1 MNQDVN
7 ENVHL
12 NSPQYL
18 SVINSAPSEVN
29 IEGRGTG
36 KSYKIGW
43 EISQI
48 VRIMPR
54 SVTAITGR
62 TFGQIYTRTLPS
74 SLKFLASIGYKKDED
89 YVIGIKP
96 PRGWQIP
103 YETITKFDNFI
114 SFSNGTGFL
123 LLSQER
129 EGSARGPNIDREI
142 VDEAITLHKERYDQE
157 VSPANRG
164 NEEHFGKFSSKPV
177 PQHHGFRYVSSMP
190 YAQDQKWLLDYGNY
204 YQQEAGIFLFDIWN
218 RIVKMQIQLIEAKH
232 INDNKLFKDIWNE
245 IVRLKKQITPFV
257 SKSGVLF
264 VLANAFDNLQNLGFS
279 YILREYEKQ
288 SMLTF
293 LIEILNWI
301 IDKVEDCYYHLDS
314 QKHIYYDAYDD
325 DYIRTLAN
333 DSEYDISTMN
343 PANCQFDLDCDPS
356 RALEVVPDWGSNL
369 NLFSVG
375 QERNYNFAT
384 KIVES
389 CDCFINEFFNKPQ
402 EINKVMITD
411 LVDQFC
417 DYYKNHPTKQ
427 VIYFRDKYGDHRQ
440 PNVKNSLS
448 YNNQA
453 IAQFKTKGWVV
464 IPKSHSGMEP
474 PQHDKYLLW
483 MNILK
488 AEDPRF
494 PKVIFNGK
502 NCKYTLIS
510 MNNTKVIERNG
521 KFDKDKNSERSKKIL
536 PEEATH
542 FSDAADKRIW
552 TKYGK
557 ALYSRV
563 SGTYVEPRL

>member
-1 MNQDVN
+1 MIDN
-7 ENVHL
+7 EVLL
-12 NSPQYL
+12 NKPQL
-18 SVINSAPSEVN
+18 RSVFHNAPNEVN

-43 EISQI
+43 EINQI
-48 VRIMPR
+48 VRTMPR

-74 SLKFLASIGYKKDED
+74 SLKFLELLGYQKDKD
-89 YVIGIKP
+89 YVIGVKPHSQWIK
-96 PRGWQIP
+96 P
-103 YETITKFDNFI
+103 YETITKYDNFI

-142 VDEAITLHKERYDQE
+142 VDEAITLHKDRYDQE

-164 NEEHFGKFSSKPV
+164 NEEHFGKTSGNPV

-190 YAQDQKWLLDYGNY
+190 YGQDQKWLLDFGNY

-218 RIVKMQIQLIEAKH
+218 RIVKLQIQLIQAKQAE
-232 INDNKLFKDIWNE
+232 DKLLFKDIWNE
-245 IVRLKKQITPFV
+245 IVRLKNQITPFV

-264 VLANAFDNLQNLGFS
+264 VLANAFDNLKNLGIG
-279 YILREYEKQ
+279 YIMREYDKQ

-293 LIEILNWI
+293 MIEILNWI
-301 IDKVEDCYYHLDS
+301 IDKVEDCYYHIDS
-314 QKHIYYDAYDD
+314 QKHVYYDAYND
-325 DYIRTLAN
+325 DYIRTVAN

-384 KIVES
+384 KIVEP

-417 DYYKNHPTKQ
+417 DYYKNHPTKR

-453 IAQFKTKGWVV
+453 IAQFKSKGWVV

-557 ALYSRV
+557 SLYTRV

>member
-1 MNQDVN
+1 MINNPVS
-7 ENVHL
+7 L
-12 NSPQYL
+12 NKPQL
-18 SVINSAPSEVN
+18 RSVFHNAPNEVN

-43 EISQI
+43 EINQI
-48 VRIMPR
+48 VRTMPR

-74 SLKFLASIGYKKDED
+74 SLKFLELLGYQKDKD
-89 YVIGIKP
+89 YVIGVKPHSQWIK
-96 PRGWQIP
+96 P
-103 YETITKFDNFI
+103 YETITKYDNFI

-142 VDEAITLHKERYDQE
+142 VDEAITLHKDRYDQE

-164 NEEHFGKFSSKPV
+164 NEEHFGKFSSNPV
-177 PQHHGFRYVSSMP
+177 AQHHGFRYVSSMP

-218 RIVKMQIQLIEAKH
+218 RIVKLQIQLIQAKH
-232 INDNKLFKDIWNE
+232 ADDNKLFKDIWNE
-245 IVRLKKQITPFV
+245 IVRLKNQITPFV
-257 SKSGVLF
+257 SKTGVLF
-264 VLANAFDNLQNLGFS
+264 VLANAFDNLKNLGLD
-279 YILREYEKQ
+279 YILREYDKQ

-293 LIEILNWI
+293 MIEILNWI

-314 QKHIYYDAYDD
+314 QKHVYYDAYDD
-325 DYIRTLAN
+325 DFIRTVAT

-356 RALEVVPDWGSNL
+356 RALEVVADWGSNI

-384 KIVES
+384 KIVQP

-453 IAQFKTKGWVV
+453 IAQFKSKGWMV

-510 MNNTKVIERNG
+510 MNNTKVIDRNG

-552 TKYGK
+552 SKYGK
-557 ALYSRV
+557 TLYSRV
-563 SGTYVEPRL
+563 SGIYVEPRL

>member
-1 MNQDVN
+1 MIVN
-7 ENVHL
+7 PVML
-12 NSPQYL
+12 NKPQL
-18 SVINSAPSEVN
+18 RSVFHNAPNEVN

-43 EISQI
+43 EINQI
-48 VRIMPR
+48 VRTMPR

-74 SLKFLASIGYKKDED
+74 SLKFLELLGYQKDKDYTIGVKPHSQW
-89 YVIGIKP
+89 IK
-96 PRGWQIP
+96 P
-103 YETITKFDNFI
+103 YETITKYDNFI

-142 VDEAITLHKERYDQE
+142 VDEAITLHKDRYDQE

-164 NEEHFGKFSSKPV
+164 NEEHFGKFSSNPV

-218 RIVKMQIQLIEAKH
+218 RIVKLQIQLIQAKH
-232 INDNKLFKDIWNE
+232 AGDNKLFKDIWNE
-245 IVRLKKQITPFV
+245 IVRLKNKITPFV

-264 VLANAFDNLQNLGFS
+264 VLANAFDNLKNLGLG
-279 YILREYEKQ
+279 YIMREYDKQ

-293 LIEILNWI
+293 MIEILNWI
-301 IDKVEDCYYHLDS
+301 IDKVEDCYYHIDS

-325 DYIRTLAN
+325 DYIRTVAN

-384 KIVES
+384 KVVEP

-448 YNNQA
+448 YNNLA
-453 IAQFKTKGWVV
+453 IAQFKSKGWVV

-557 ALYSRV
+557 TLYTRAL
-563 SGTYVEPRL
+563 GTYVEPRL

>member
-1 MNQDVN
+1 MIDLYNNPVD
-7 ENVHL
+7 L
-12 NSPQYL
+12 NRPQLL
-18 SVINSAPSEVN
+18 SVLNLAQSEVN

-43 EISQI
+43 EINNI
-48 VRIMPR
+48 VRTMPR

-74 SLKFLASIGYKKDED
+74 SLKFLEKIGFQKDLD

-96 PRGWQIP
+96 PAGWLKP
-103 YETITKFDNFI
+103 WETITKFDNFI

-142 VDEAITLHKERYDQE
+142 VDEAITLNKERYDQE

-164 NEEHFGKFSSKPV
+164 NEEHFGKSSDNPIA
-177 PQHHGFRYVSSMP
+177 QHHGFRYVSSMP
-190 YAQDQKWLLDYGNY
+190 FAQDQKWLLSFGDYY
-204 YQQEAGIFLFDIWN
+204 IEEAGIMLFDIWN
-218 RIVKMQIQLIEAKH
+218 RIVKMQIQLIEAKTS
-232 INDNKLFKDIWNE
+232 DDKVLFKNIWNE
-245 IVRLKKQITPFV
+245 IFRLKNQITPFV

-279 YILREYEKQ
+279 YLVREYDKQ

-293 LIEILNWI
+293 LVEILNWI
-301 IDKVEDCYYHLDS
+301 IDKVEDCYYHVDS

-325 DYIRTLAN
+325 DYIRNVAA
-333 DSEYDISTMN
+333 DSNWDVATMN
-343 PANCQFDLDCDPS
+343 PVNCRFDLDCDPS
-356 RALEVVPDWGSNL
+356 KPLEVVPDWGSKI

-375 QERNYNFAT
+375 QERKFNFAT
-384 KIVES
+384 KIAEP
-389 CDCFINEFFNKPQ
+389 CDCFINEFYNKPQ
-402 EINKVMITD
+402 DVNKVMITD

-417 DYYKNHPTKQ
+417 IYYENHPTKK
-427 VIYFRDKYGDHRQ
+427 ILYYRDKYGDNRQ
-440 PNVKNSLS
+440 PNVKNALS

-453 IAQFKTKGWVV
+453 IEHFKTKGWKVE
-464 IPKSHSGMEP
+464 PRSHSGMEP

-488 AEDPRF
+488 SGDPRF

-521 KFDKDKNSERSKKIL
+521 KFDKDKGSERSNKIL

-542 FSDAADKRIW
+542 FSDAVDKRIW

-557 ALYSRV
+557 LLYSKSSV
-563 SGTYVEPRL
+563 FVAPRL

>member
-1 MNQDVN
+1 MINEIVN
-7 ENVHL
+7 L
-12 NSPQYL
+12 NNPQL
-18 SVINSAPSEVN
+18 ISVVNNARSEVN

-43 EISQI
+43 EINQI
-48 VRIMPR
+48 VRKMPR

-74 SLKFLASIGYKKDED
+74 SLKFLEKLGYVKDKDYKIG
-89 YVIGIKP
+89 VKP
-96 PRGWQIP
+96 PRGWVSP

-142 VDEAITLHKERYDQE
+142 VDEALTLNKERYDQE

-164 NEEHFGKFSSKPV
+164 NEEHFGHSSRCPV

-190 YAQDQKWLLDYGNY
+190 FAQDQRWLLDFGKY
-204 YQQEAGIFLFDIWN
+204 YEQEAGILLFDIWN
-218 RIVKMQIQLIEAKH
+218 RIVKMQLQLIEAKQKEEP
-232 INDNKLFKDIWNE
+232 KLFKDIWNE
-245 IVRLKKQITPFV
+245 IIRMKRQITPFV

-264 VLANAFDNLQNLGFS
+264 ILANAFDNLQNLGFS

-293 LIEILNWI
+293 LVEILNWMV
-301 IDKVEDCYYHLDS
+301 DKVEDCYYHLDP

-325 DYIRTLAN
+325 DYIRSLAEQSN
-333 DSEYDISTMN
+333 WDVSGMETG
-343 PANCQFDLDCDPS
+343 NCRFDLDCDPS
-356 RALEVVPDWGSNL
+356 RPLEVVPDWGSNI

-375 QERNYNFAT
+375 QERGFNFAT
-384 KIVES
+384 KTVEPV
-389 CDCFINEFFNKPQ
+389 DCFINEFFNKPQ
-402 EINKVMITD
+402 EVNKVMITD

-417 DYYKNHPTKQ
+417 DYYQNHGTKR
-427 VIYFRDKYGDHRQ
+427 VFYYRDKYGDNRQ
-440 PNVKNSLS
+440 PNVKNSMS
-448 YNNQA
+448 FNNQA
-453 IAQFKTKGWVV
+453 IERFQVRGWIVESR
-464 IPKSHSGMEP
+464 SHRGMEP

-483 MNILK
+483 INILK

-521 KFDKDKNSERSKKIL
+521 KFDKDKNSERNKKIL

-557 ALYSRV
+557 TLYSYTSTFV
-563 SGTYVEPRL
+563 NPRL

>member
-1 MNQDVN
+1 MNEPVTAEVN
-7 ENVHL
+7 L
-12 NSPQYL
+12 NSPQLL
-18 SVINSAPSEVN
+18 SVLNRAPSEVN

-43 EISQI
+43 EINQI
-48 VRIMPR
+48 VRNMPG

-74 SLKFLASIGYKKDED
+74 SLKFLDTIGYRKDED
-89 YVIGIKP
+89 YVIGIRP
-96 PRGWQIP
+96 PKKWKTP
-103 YETITKFDNFI
+103 HETITKFDNFI

-142 VDEAITLHKERYDQE
+142 VDEALTLNKERYDQE

-164 NEEHFGKFSSKPV
+164 NEEHFGRLSSKPI

-190 YAQDQKWLLDYGNY
+190 YSQDQKWLLDFGNY
-204 YQQEAGIFLFDIWN
+204 YQQEAGIFLFDTWN
-218 RIVKMQIQLIEAKH
+218 RIVKMQIQLIEAKQT
-232 INDNKLFKDIWNE
+232 NDARLFSNIWNE
-245 IVRLKKQITPFV
+245 IIRLKHKITPFI

-264 VLANAFDNLQNLGFS
+264 ILANAFDNIQNLGFS

-288 SMLTF
+288 SMLIF
-293 LIEILNWI
+293 LVEILNWI
-301 IDKVEDCYYHLDS
+301 IDKVEDCYYHIDP
-314 QKHIYYDAYDD
+314 QKHVYYDAYND
-325 DYIRTLAN
+325 DYIHAIAT
-333 DSEYDISTMN
+333 DSDWDRSTMN
-343 PANCQFDLDCDPS
+343 PTDCRYDLDCDPS
-356 RALEVVPDWGSNL
+356 KPLEVVPDWGSKI

-375 QERNYNFAT
+375 QERNYNFVT
-384 KIVES
+384 KIAEP
-389 CDCFINEFFNKPQ
+389 CDCFINEFYNKPQ
-402 EINKVMITD
+402 EVNKVMITD
-411 LVDQFC
+411 LVEQFC
-417 DYYKNHPTKQ
+417 AYYENHPTKR
-427 VIYFRDKYGDHRQ
+427 VLYYRDKYGDNRQ

-453 IAQFKTKGWVV
+453 IEHFKTKGWRVE
-464 IPKSHSGMEP
+464 PKSHSGMEP

-488 AEDPRF
+488 AGDPRF

-521 KFDKDKNSERSKKIL
+521 KFDKDKNSERNNKIL

-542 FSDAADKRIW
+542 FSDAVDKRIW

-557 ALYSRV
+557 TLYSRSV
-563 SGTYVEPRL
+563 TYVEPRL

>member
-1 MNQDVN
+1 MIVN
-7 ENVHL
+7 PVTL
-12 NSPQYL
+12 NKPQL
-18 SVINSAPSEVN
+18 VSVFHNAPNEVN

-43 EISQI
+43 EMKQI
-48 VRIMPR
+48 VTTMPR
-54 SVTAITGR
+54 SVSAITGR

-74 SLKFLASIGYKKDED
+74 SLKFLELLGYQKDKD
-89 YVIGIKP
+89 YVIGTKP
-96 PRGWQIP
+96 PPHFRKP

-123 LLSQER
+123 MLSQER
-129 EGSARGPNIDREI
+129 EGSARGPNLDREI
-142 VDEAITLHKERYDQE
+142 VDEAITLIKDRYDQE

-164 NEEHFGKFSSKPV
+164 NEDHFGKQSRNPV

-204 YQQEAGIFLFDIWN
+204 YQEEAGVFLFDIWN
-218 RIVKMQIQLIEAKH
+218 RVVNMQIQLIEAKKS
-232 INDNKLFKDIWNE
+232 DDQQLFKNIWNE
-245 IVRLKKQITPFV
+245 IVRLKKQISPFV
-257 SKSGVLF
+257 SRSGVLF
-264 VLANAFDNLQNLGFS
+264 VLANAFDNIKNLGFS

-288 SMLTF
+288 SLLSFM
-293 LIEILNWI
+293 IEILNWI
-301 IDKVEDCYYHLDS
+301 IDKVEDCYYHIDS

-325 DYIRTLAN
+325 DYIRTLA
-333 DSEYDISTMN
+333 SESSYDINTMN
-343 PANCQFDLDCDPS
+343 PSDCRYDLDCLPS
-356 RALEVVPDWGSNL
+356 KPLEVVPDWGVKL

-375 QERNYNFAT
+375 QERNFNFVT
-384 KIVES
+384 KITEP

-402 EINKVMITD
+402 ETNKVMITD
-411 LVDQFC
+411 LVEQFC
-417 DYYKNHPTKQ
+417 NYYKNHPTKQ
-427 VIYFRDKYGDHRQ
+427 VIYYRDKYGDNRN

-453 IAQFKTKGWVV
+453 IAHFKTKGWVV

-483 MNILK
+483 INILK

-521 KFDKDKNSERSKKIL
+521 KFDKDKNSERNKKIL

-557 ALYSRV
+557 TLYTRA

>member
-1 MNQDVN
+1 MIVN
-7 ENVHL
+7 PVML
-12 NSPQYL
+12 NKPQL
-18 SVINSAPSEVN
+18 RSVFHNAPNEVN

-43 EISQI
+43 EINQI
-48 VRIMPR
+48 VRTMPR

-74 SLKFLASIGYKKDED
+74 SLKFLELLGYQKDKDYKIGT
-89 YVIGIKP
+89 KP
-96 PRGWQIP
+96 PAQWIKP
-103 YETITKFDNFI
+103 YETITKYDNFI

-142 VDEAITLHKERYDQE
+142 VDEAITLHKDRYDQE

-164 NEEHFGKFSSKPV
+164 NEEHFGKFSNNPV

-218 RIVKMQIQLIEAKH
+218 RIVKLQIQLIQAKH
-232 INDNKLFKDIWNE
+232 ADDNKLFKDIWNE
-245 IVRLKKQITPFV
+245 IVRLKNKITPFV

-264 VLANAFDNLQNLGFS
+264 VLANAFDNLKNLGIG
-279 YILREYEKQ
+279 YIMREYDKQ

-293 LIEILNWI
+293 MIEILNWI

-314 QKHIYYDAYDD
+314 QKHVYYDAYDD
-325 DYIRTLAN
+325 DYIRTMAT

-356 RALEVVPDWGSNL
+356 RALEVVPDWGSNI

-375 QERNYNFAT
+375 QERNYNFVT
-384 KIVES
+384 KIIEP

-453 IAQFKTKGWVV
+453 IALFKTKGWAV
-464 IPKSHSGMEP
+464 IPKSHAGMEP

-502 NCKYTLIS
+502 NCKFTLIS

-521 KFDKDKNSERSKKIL
+521 KFDKDKNSERSQKIL

-557 ALYSRV
+557 TLYTRA
-563 SGTYVEPRL
+563 SGTYVNPRL

>member
-1 MNQDVN
+1 MIVN
-7 ENVHL
+7 PVHL
-12 NSPQYL
+12 NKPQLL
-18 SVINSAPSEVN
+18 SVFHNAPSEVN

-43 EISQI
+43 EIKQI
-48 VRIMPR
+48 ITTMPR

-74 SLKFLASIGYKKDED
+74 SLKFLERLGYQKDKD
-89 YVIGIKP
+89 YVIGTKP
-96 PRGWQIP
+96 PSQWIKP

-129 EGSARGPNIDREI
+129 EGSARGPNIDREV
-142 VDEAITLHKERYDQE
+142 VDEAITIHKERYDQE

-164 NEEHFGKFSSKPV
+164 NEDHFGRLSKYPV

-190 YAQDQKWLLDYGNY
+190 YSQDQKWLLDYGNY
-204 YQQEAGIFLFDIWN
+204 YQEERGIFIFDIWN
-218 RIVKMQIQLIEAKH
+218 RIVKMQVQLIEASQS
-232 INDNKLFKDIWNE
+232 NDQALFKNIWNE

-264 VLANAFDNLQNLGFS
+264 VLANAFDNIQNLGFS
-279 YILREYEKQ
+279 YITREYQKQ

-301 IDKVEDCYYHLDS
+301 IDKVEDCYYHIES

-325 DYIRTLAN
+325 DFIRTIAA
-333 DSEYDISTMN
+333 DSEYDINTMN
-343 PANCQFDLDCDPS
+343 PSDCRYDLDCLPS
-356 RALEVVPDWGSNL
+356 KPLEVVPDWGAKI

-375 QERNYNFAT
+375 QERNFNFVT
-384 KIVES
+384 KIVEP

-402 EINKVMITD
+402 ETNKVMITD
-411 LVDQFC
+411 LVEQFC
-417 DYYKNHPTKQ
+417 NYYKNHPTKQ
-427 VIYFRDKYGDHRQ
+427 VVYFRDKYGDNRN

-453 IAQFKTKGWVV
+453 IAEFKTKGWTV
-464 IPKSHSGMEP
+464 IPKSHPGMEP

-494 PKVIFNGK
+494 PKVIFNGR
-502 NCKYTLIS
+502 NCKYTIVS

-521 KFDKDKNSERSKKIL
+521 KFEKDKSSERKAKIL

-552 TKYGK
+552 SKYGK
-557 ALYSRV
+557 LLYTRS
-563 SGTYVEPRL
+563 SGIYVEPRL

>member
-1 MNQDVN
+1 MIVN
-7 ENVHL
+7 PVML
-12 NSPQYL
+12 NKPQL
-18 SVINSAPSEVN
+18 RSVFHNAPNEVN

-43 EISQI
+43 EINQI
-48 VRIMPR
+48 VRTMPR

-74 SLKFLASIGYKKDED
+74 SLKFLELLGYQKDKDFTIGVKPHSQW
-89 YVIGIKP
+89 IK
-96 PRGWQIP
+96 P
-103 YETITKFDNFI
+103 YETITKYDNFI

-164 NEEHFGKFSSKPV
+164 NEEHFGKFSSNPI

-218 RIVKMQIQLIEAKH
+218 RIVKLQIQLIQAKH
-232 INDNKLFKDIWNE
+232 AEDNKLFKDIWNE
-245 IVRLKKQITPFV
+245 IVRLKNKITPFV
-257 SKSGVLF
+257 SKTGVLF
-264 VLANAFDNLQNLGFS
+264 VLANAFDNLKNLGLG
-279 YILREYEKQ
+279 YILREYDKQ

-293 LIEILNWI
+293 MIEILNWI

-314 QKHIYYDAYDD
+314 QKHVYYDAYDD
-325 DYIRTLAN
+325 DYIRTLAT

-384 KIVES
+384 KIVEP

-453 IAQFKTKGWVV
+453 IAQFKSKEWVV
-464 IPKSHSGMEP
+464 IPKSHTGMEP

-557 ALYSRV
+557 TLYSRV
-563 SGTYVEPRL
+563 SGIYVEPRL

>member
-1 MNQDVN
+1 MILNS
-7 ENVHL
+7 VHL
-12 NSPQYL
+12 NKPQLL
-18 SVINSAPSEVN
+18 SVFHNAPNEVN

-43 EISQI
+43 EINQI
-48 VRIMPR
+48 VRTMPR

-74 SLKFLASIGYKKDED
+74 SLKFLEILGYEKDKDYCIGKTPPQGWKK
-89 YVIGIKP
+89 
-96 PRGWQIP
+96 P

-164 NEEHFGKFSSKPV
+164 NEEHFGKLSNNPV

-232 INDNKLFKDIWNE
+232 SNDNKLFKDIWNE
-245 IVRLKKQITPFV
+245 IVRLKKQITPFI

-314 QKHIYYDAYDD
+314 QKHVYYDAYNDD
-325 DYIRTLAN
+325 FIRTLAT

-356 RALEVVPDWGSNL
+356 RALEVVPDWGSKL

-384 KIVES
+384 KIVEP

-417 DYYKNHPTKQ
+417 EYYKNHPTKQ
-427 VIYFRDKYGDHRQ
+427 VIFFRDKYGDHRQ

-453 IAQFKTKGWVV
+453 IAQLKTKGWAV

-521 KFDKDKNSERSKKIL
+521 KFDKGKNSERSKKIL
-536 PEEATH
+536 PKEATH

-557 ALYSRV
+557 ALYNRV
-563 SGTYVEPRL
+563 SGIYVEPRL

>member
-1 MNQDVN
+1 MIDNQVM
-7 ENVHL
+7 L
-12 NSPQYL
+12 NKPQL
-18 SVINSAPSEVN
+18 QSVFHNAPNEVN

-43 EISQI
+43 EINQI
-48 VRIMPR
+48 VRTMPR

-74 SLKFLASIGYKKDED
+74 SLKFLELLGYEKDKD
-89 YVIGIKP
+89 YVIGVKP
-96 PRGWQIP
+96 HVQWRKP
-103 YETITKFDNFI
+103 YETITKYDNFI

-142 VDEAITLHKERYDQE
+142 VDEAITLHKDRYDQE

-164 NEEHFGKFSSKPV
+164 NEEHFGKFSNNFV

-190 YAQDQKWLLDYGNY
+190 YAQDQKWLLEYGNY
-204 YQQEAGIFLFDIWN
+204 YQQEAGIFLFDTWN
-218 RIVKMQIQLIEAKH
+218 RIVKLQIQLIQSKIA
-232 INDNKLFKDIWNE
+232 NDEKLFKDIWNE
-245 IVRLKKQITPFV
+245 IVRLKNQITPFV

-264 VLANAFDNLQNLGFS
+264 VLANAFDNLQNLGLG
-279 YILREYEKQ
+279 YIMREYDKQ

-293 LIEILNWI
+293 MIEILNWI
-301 IDKVEDCYYHLDS
+301 IDKVEDCYYHIDS
-314 QKHIYYDAYDD
+314 QKHVYYDAYDD
-325 DYIRTLAN
+325 DFIRTLAN

-356 RALEVVPDWGSNL
+356 RPLEVVPDWGSNI

-384 KIVES
+384 KIVEH
-389 CDCFINEFFNKPQ
+389 CDCFINEFYNKQQ

-417 DYYKNHPTKQ
+417 AYYENHPTKQ
-427 VIYFRDKYGDHRQ
+427 VLYFRDKYGDHRQ

-453 IAQFKTKGWVV
+453 IAQFKSKGWVV

-483 MNILK
+483 INILK

-521 KFDKDKNSERSKKIL
+521 KFDKDKNSERNKKIL

-557 ALYSRV
+557 TLYTRA

>member
-1 MNQDVN
+1 M
-7 ENVHL
+7 
-12 NSPQYL
+12 
-18 SVINSAPSEVN
+18 
-29 IEGRGTG
+29 
-36 KSYKIGW
+36 
-43 EISQI
+43 
-48 VRIMPR
+48 
-54 SVTAITGR
+54 
-62 TFGQIYTRTLPS
+62 
-74 SLKFLASIGYKKDED
+74 
-89 YVIGIKP
+89 
-96 PRGWQIP
+96 
-103 YETITKFDNFI
+103 
-114 SFSNGTGFL
+114 
-123 LLSQER
+123 LSQER

-142 VDEAITLHKERYDQE
+142 VDEAITLNKERYDQE

-164 NEEHFGKFSSKPV
+164 NEERFGKKSRKPV

-204 YQQEAGIFLFDIWN
+204 YQEEAGIFIFDIWN
-218 RIVKMQIQLIEAKH
+218 RIVNMQIQLIEAKH
-232 INDNKLFKDIWNE
+232 SNDQVLFKNIWNE
-245 IVRLKKQITPFV
+245 IVRLKKQINPFV
-257 SKSGVLF
+257 SKSGILF
-264 VLANAFDNLQNLGFS
+264 VLANAFDNLKNLGIG
-279 YILREYEKQ
+279 YIMREYEKQ

-293 LIEILNWI
+293 MIEILNWI

-325 DYIRTLAN
+325 DFIHTLAS

-356 RALEVVPDWGSNL
+356 KPLEVVPDWGSKL

-375 QERNYNFAT
+375 QERNFNFAT
-384 KIVES
+384 KIVEP

-427 VIYFRDKYGDHRQ
+427 VIYYRDKYGDIRQ

-453 IAQFKTKGWVV
+453 IAQFKTKGWAV

-557 ALYSRV
+557 ALYTRS
-563 SGTYVEPRL
+563 SGLYVEPRL

>member
-1 MNQDVN
+1 M
-7 ENVHL
+7 
-12 NSPQYL
+12 
-18 SVINSAPSEVN
+18 
-29 IEGRGTG
+29 
-36 KSYKIGW
+36 
-43 EISQI
+43 
-48 VRIMPR
+48 
-54 SVTAITGR
+54 
-62 TFGQIYTRTLPS
+62 
-74 SLKFLASIGYKKDED
+74 
-89 YVIGIKP
+89 
-96 PRGWQIP
+96 
-103 YETITKFDNFI
+103 
-114 SFSNGTGFL
+114 
-123 LLSQER
+123 
-129 EGSARGPNIDREI
+129 
-142 VDEAITLHKERYDQE
+142 
-157 VSPANRG
+157 
-164 NEEHFGKFSSKPV
+164 
-177 PQHHGFRYVSSMP
+177 
-190 YAQDQKWLLDYGNY
+190 
-204 YQQEAGIFLFDIWN
+204 
-218 RIVKMQIQLIEAKH
+218 
-232 INDNKLFKDIWNE
+232 
-245 IVRLKKQITPFV
+245 
-257 SKSGVLF
+257 
-264 VLANAFDNLQNLGFS
+264 
-279 YILREYEKQ
+279 REYDKQ

-293 LIEILNWI
+293 MIEILNWI
-301 IDKVEDCYYHLDS
+301 IDKVEDCYYHIDS
-314 QKHIYYDAYDD
+314 QKHVYYDAYDD
-325 DYIRTLAN
+325 DFIRTLAN

-356 RALEVVPDWGSNL
+356 RPLEVVPDWGSNI

-453 IAQFKTKGWVV
+453 IAQFKSKGWAV
-464 IPKSHSGMEP
+464 IPKSHAGMEP

-557 ALYSRV
+557 TLYTRS

>member
-1 MNQDVN
+1 MINNSVS
-7 ENVHL
+7 L
-12 NSPQYL
+12 NKPQL
-18 SVINSAPSEVN
+18 RSVFHNAPNEVN

-43 EISQI
+43 EINQI
-48 VRIMPR
+48 VRTMPR

-74 SLKFLASIGYKKDED
+74 SLKFLELLGYQKDKD
-89 YVIGIKP
+89 YVIGVKPHSQWIK
-96 PRGWQIP
+96 P

-142 VDEAITLHKERYDQE
+142 VDEAITLHKDRYDQE

-164 NEEHFGKFSSKPV
+164 NEEHFGKLSSNPV

-190 YAQDQKWLLDYGNY
+190 YAQDQKWLLDFGNY

-218 RIVKMQIQLIEAKH
+218 RIVKLQIQLIQAKH
-232 INDNKLFKDIWNE
+232 ADDNKLFKDIWNE
-245 IVRLKKQITPFV
+245 IVRLKNQITPFV

-264 VLANAFDNLQNLGFS
+264 VLANAFDNLKNLGIG
-279 YILREYEKQ
+279 YIMREYDKQ

-293 LIEILNWI
+293 MIEILNWI
-301 IDKVEDCYYHLDS
+301 IDKVEDCYYHIDS

-325 DYIRTLAN
+325 DYIRTLAT

-384 KIVES
+384 KIVEP

-417 DYYKNHPTKQ
+417 DYYKNHPSKQ

-453 IAQFKTKGWVV
+453 IAQFKLKGWTV
-464 IPKSHSGMEP
+464 IPKSHTGMEP

-557 ALYSRV
+557 TLYTRS